1 MSIKTWV
8 TQPPQKF
15 DSFYYYD
22 TVNLNFVR
30 IRLEL
35 GRTDPPPY
43 DPNPGVFPEQNRY
56 VGFVEDLDNY
66 DFDDSNL
73 WTVNAAHAIVYKGGT
88 IEEQVLSRQPAP
100 GKSTVDFSLPAG
112 HVHPD
117 FIHYGNPIVDK
128 DVARLPFNSHG
139 EPVTL
144 DMLQTIAEKV
154 AHFSDGI
161 DLGHSHESEHQLGD
175 KIFELYKILTESVS
189 KNLKSLATQF
199 REANEYFNK
208 DLPAVGTFA
217 DKDKEEDNPYADKD
231 GLIEFIIGS
240 ELIDDEKVMNKVET
254 LKAYLVSL
262 TSVVTDYI
270 NRYAAANGAQYK
282 TDADL
287 WAEAMSM
294 LPLMGPSKV
303 DTQSYS
309 RHIKGVTIATEFVE
323 FLLDIVAQDGSA
335 ALNRFSEFLQKQ
347 GDALKFGVESNKDFY
362 NTITIGVSIEVMKIG
377 KKIIYIPKIKQY
389 RVKFDRANSKWS
401 GACVSYEY
409 VDINFDYLYNSNV
422 FDYEAL
428 DNKDTK
434 KEFDKFIQGAQKAQ
448 IDKASTFFNA
458 NFLPKT
464 SPIATKIVR

>member
-8 TQPPQKF
+8 TQPPRKF

-56 VGFVEDLDNY
+56 VGFVEYLDDY
-66 DFDDSNL
+66 DFEDSKL

-100 GKSTVDFSLPAG
+100 GRSTVDFSLQPG
-112 HVHPD
+112 HLHPD
-117 FIHYGNPIVDK
+117 FIHYGNPLVDK
-128 DVARLPFNSHG
+128 NKARLPFNSEG
-139 EPVTL
+139 NPVTL
-144 DMLQTIAEKV
+144 DMLQTIAEKM
-154 AHFSDGI
+154 ASFSDGV
-161 DLGHSHESEHQLGD
+161 DLGYSNESEQQLGD
-175 KIFELYKILTESVS
+175 KIFELYKILTESIEENI
-189 KNLKSLATQF
+189 KPLAIQF
-199 REANEYFNK
+199 QEAYDYFNNNN
-208 DLPAVGTFA
+208 LPAVVKYA
-217 DKDKEEDNPYADKD
+217 DNDNPYADKD
-231 GLIEFIIGS
+231 GLIEFIIGN
-240 ELIDDEKVMNKVET
+240 ELIDDEKVMQKLET
-254 LKAYLVSL
+254 LKGYLVAL

-270 NRYAAANGAQYK
+270 NRYAQANGAIYK
-282 TDADL
+282 TDAEL
-287 WAEAMSM
+287 WAKAMSM

-323 FLLDIVAQDGSA
+323 FLLDIVTQDGSA
-335 ALNRFSEFLQKQ
+335 ALNRFSDFLKKQ
-347 GDALKFGVESNKDFY
+347 GDALKFGVESNKDYY

-377 KKIIYIPKIKQY
+377 KKIVYVPKIKQY
-389 RVKFDRANSKWS
+389 KVKFDRANSKWS

-409 VDINFDYLYNSNV
+409 VDINFDYLYNANV
-422 FDYEAL
+422 FNYEAL

-434 KEFDKFIQGAQKAQ
+434 KEFDNFINAAQKAQ

-458 NFLPKT
+458 DFLPKT
-464 SPIATKIVR
+464 SKLGPKLVK